1 MSDRV
6 IFTREDTRYETVEE
20 ILEEMVSTTTLKNDI
35 RIIDR
40 EQAIMYAL
48 KNAKKDDI
56 ILIAGKGKDTY
67 MAIKDKYI
75 PYSDYEV
82 VEKYI
87 NSVNKS
93 K

>member
-1 MSDRV
+1 MRT
-6 IFTREDTRYETVEE
+6 FQANPTRWC
-20 ILEEMVSTTTLKNDI
+20 K
-35 RIIDR
+35 IDR
-40 EQAIMYAL
+40 EQAIIYAL
-48 KNAKKDDI
+48 KNAKKEDI
-56 ILIAGKGKDTY
+56 ILIAGKGKDMY

-75 PYSDYEV
+75 PYSDYQV